1 MAGARLAL
9 VVANEDYADDG
20 LRRLAAPGRDA
31 DALAEILGERSVGG
45 FDVQVLRYESAQQ
58 IRFAIEDFFADRSPT
73 DLLLVHFS
81 CHGVKNASGELFL
94 AAADTRPTRLAS
106 TAVAADFVNRQMA
119 DSRAQRIA
127 LFLDCC
133 YGGAFPRGM
142 VVRAAP
148 AAQVRDAFAEQQD
161 LGGGRG
167 RVVVTAS
174 SAMQYAFE
182 GDELAPDADVGTS
195 VFTKALVDGLTTGDA
210 DRDGD
215 GWVGL
220 TELFTY
226 VSEQVRQTIPQQTPQ
241 MWTFGAQCDMHIA
254 RSRFRRITPAT
265 LPPAVAEAIAS
276 PLSMV
281 RYGAAD
287 ELRDRL
293 RGEDVRQAL
302 AAWHALSAMVEDDSR
317 KVAESAEAALAAA
330 ALRVSPE
337 SLELVA
343 VGDHAEGE
351 LLLDGPPIALC
362 ATATTDEP
370 WLHVEQDGPRVRVT
384 AHLGDIQPVEG
395 RLVLTG
401 PITERLELPVVVR
414 TTAATELPVTK
425 PAMARPAP
433 ASDPVGRATAV
444 PAIASVVERKE
455 AREEPAAPKPGLF
468 DGPSLG
474 PRGLLLLLVDLILLV
489 LGGIIATTAG
499 LDASVGV
506 IPVAA
511 AVVIVTCLI
520 MRRLPFALS
529 AMLAIAAVAL
539 VCEAL
544 ALPKHEDY
552 WNANENISGLPAF
565 VVCVIL
571 FAALTLV
578 VLLTYR
584 SSPEEGRAGHEL
596 RSTGIVLS
604 ILIALAAMLS
614 VSFVHLM
621 DRTWCNQNGESS
633 CRSFALEFEALVLV
647 AHVIPFVVVIV
658 ALLYATWTGRRRLAS
673 GAAVASA
680 FLCVVTAAVDLAM
693 FYTFP
698 SDAGADVNRLVSYA
712 VGALLV
718 AAGVAGI
725 TAAKPSWVK
734 ALMTR

>member
-9 VVANEDYADDG
+9 MVANEDYADDG

-31 DALAEILGERSVGG
+31 DALAEILGDRSVGG
-45 FDVQVLRYESAQQ
+45 FDVQVLRNESAQQ
-58 IRFAIEDFFADRSPT
+58 IRFAGEDFFADRSPT

-148 AAQVRDAFAEQQD
+148 AAQVRDAFADQQD

-195 VFTKALVDGLTTGDA
+195 VFTKALVDGLTSGEA

-220 TELFTY
+220 TELFSY
-226 VSEQVRQTIPQQTPQ
+226 VSDQVRQAMPQQTPQ
-241 MWTFGAQCDMHIA
+241 MWTFGAQGDMHIA
-254 RSRFRRITPAT
+254 RSRVRRVTPAA
-265 LPPAVAEAIAS
+265 LPPAIVEAIAS
-276 PLSMV
+276 PLPMM

-293 RGEDVRQAL
+293 HGEDLRQAL
-302 AAWHALSAMVEDDSR
+302 AAWQALGGMVDDDSR
-317 KVAESAEAALAAA
+317 KVAETAESALTAA
-330 ALRVSPE
+330 ALRVSPQA
-337 SLELVA
+337 LDLVS
-343 VGDHAEGE
+343 VEGHAEGE
-351 LLLDGPPIALC
+351 LLLDGPPLAQC
-362 ATATTDEP
+362 ATATATEP
-370 WLHVEQDGPRVRVT
+370 WLQVEQNGPHVRVS
-384 AHLGDIQPVEG
+384 ADLADVERRDG
-395 RLVLTG
+395 VVAFSG
-401 PITERLELPVVVR
+401 PITPRLEVPVVVR
-414 TTAATELPVTK
+414 TSATAEQPVVRPAATTPESDSAVRSTAVSTEVTK
-425 PAMARPAP
+425 RQ
-433 ASDPVGRATAV
+433 V
-444 PAIASVVERKE
+444 
-455 AREEPAAPKPGLF
+455 AREKPAAAPPAHGLL
-468 DGPSLG
+468 DGPKLG
-474 PRGLLLLLVDLILLV
+474 PYGLLLLLADLLLLV
-489 LGGIIATTAG
+489 LGGIIAASG
-499 LDASVGV
+499 DLDASVGV
-506 IPVAA
+506 IPAA
-511 AVVIVTCLI
+511 SAVVILICLI

-584 SSPEEGRAGHEL
+584 SGPEEGRTGHEL
-596 RSTGIVLS
+596 RSTGIVVS
-604 ILIALAAMLS
+604 IVIALVAVLS

-633 CRSFALEFEALVLV
+633 CRYYALGFEAPVLV

-680 FLCVVTAAVDLAM
+680 FLCVVTAGVDLAM

-698 SDAGADVNRLVSYA
+698 SDAGTDVNRAVSYV

-718 AAGVAGI
+718 AAVVAGI
-725 TAAKPSWVK
+725 TAVKPSWVK
-734 ALMTR
+734 TLMTR

>member
-31 DALAEILGERSVGG
+31 DALAEILGDRSVGG
-45 FDVQVLRYESAQQ
+45 FDVQVLRNESAQQ

-148 AAQVRDAFAEQQD
+148 AAQVGDAFADQQD

-182 GDELAPDADVGTS
+182 GEELAPDADVGTS
-195 VFTKALVDGLTTGDA
+195 VFTKALVDGLTTGEA

-220 TELFTY
+220 TELFSY
-226 VSEQVRQTIPQQTPQ
+226 VSEQVRQAVPQQTPQ
-241 MWTFGAQCDMHIA
+241 MWTFGSQGDMHIA
-254 RSRFRRITPAT
+254 RSRVRRVTPAP
-265 LPPAVAEAIAS
+265 LPPAIVEAIAS
-276 PLSMV
+276 PLPMM

-293 RGEDVRQAL
+293 HGEDLRQAL
-302 AAWHALSAMVEDDSR
+302 AAWQALGAMVEDDSR
-317 KVAESAEAALAAA
+317 KVAETAESALAAA
-330 ALRVSPE
+330 ALRVSPQV
-337 SLELVA
+337 LDLVT
-343 VGDHAEGE
+343 VEDHAEGE

-362 ATATTDEP
+362 ATATTAER
-370 WLHVEQDGPRVRVT
+370 WLQVEQDGPHVRVS
-384 AHLGDIQPVEG
+384 ADLADVEPRDG
-395 RLVLTG
+395 VVAFSG
-401 PITERLELPVVVR
+401 PITPRLEVPVVVR
-414 TTAATELPVTK
+414 TSATAQLPEAKPVTTSL
-425 PAMARPAP
+425 AP
-433 ASDPVGRATAV
+433 ASDVAGRATAV
-444 PAIASVVERKE
+444 PAAVIERQE
-455 AREEPAAPKPGLF
+455 AWEESAGPPERALF
-468 DGPSLG
+468 DGPRLG

-489 LGGIIATTAG
+489 LGGIIAASG
-499 LDASVGV
+499 DLDASVGV
-506 IPVAA
+506 IPAA
-511 AVVIVTCLI
+511 SAVVIVTCLI

-529 AMLAIAAVAL
+529 AVLAIAAVAL

-565 VVCVIL
+565 VVCVVL

-584 SSPEEGRAGHEL
+584 SGPEKGRAGHEL
-596 RSTGIVLS
+596 RSTGIFLS
-604 ILIALAAMLS
+604 IVIALAAVVS

-621 DRTWCNQNGESS
+621 DRTWCNQNGEST
-633 CRSFALEFEALVLV
+633 CRSFALGFEAPVLV
-647 AHVIPFVVVIV
+647 AHVIPFVAVIIV
-658 ALLYATWTGRRRLAS
+658 LLYATWTGRRRLAS

-680 FLCVVTAAVDLAM
+680 FLCVVTAGVDLAM

-698 SDAGADVNRLVSYA
+698 SDPGTDVNRLVSYA

-718 AAGVAGI
+718 AAFVAGI
-725 TAAKPSWVK
+725 SAVKPNWVK
-734 ALMTR
+734 TLMTR

>member
-31 DALAEILGERSVGG
+31 DALAEILGDRSVGG
-45 FDVQVLRYESAQQ
+45 FDVQVLRNESAQR

-148 AAQVRDAFAEQQD
+148 AAQVRAAFADQQD

-182 GDELAPDADVGTS
+182 GDELAPDADIGTS

-220 TELFTY
+220 TELFSY
-226 VSEQVRQTIPQQTPQ
+226 VSEHVRQAMPQQTPQ
-241 MWTFGAQCDMHIA
+241 MWTFGAQGDMHIA
-254 RSRFRRITPAT
+254 RSRVRRVTPTA
-265 LPPAVAEAIAS
+265 LPSAIVEAVAS
-276 PLSMV
+276 PLPMM
-281 RYGAAD
+281 RYGAVD

-293 RGEDVRQAL
+293 HGEDLRQAL
-302 AAWHALSAMVEDDSR
+302 AAWQALGAMVDDDSR
-317 KVAESAEAALAAA
+317 KVAESAESALAAA
-330 ALRVSPE
+330 VLRVSPQA
-337 SLELVA
+337 LDLVT

-351 LLLDGPPIALC
+351 LLLDGPPLAQC
-362 ATATTDEP
+362 ATATAIEP
-370 WLHVEQDGPRVRVT
+370 WLLVEQNGPRVRVR
-384 AHLGDIQPVEG
+384 ADLADVERRDG
-395 RLVLTG
+395 VVAFSG
-401 PITERLELPVVVR
+401 PITERLEVPVVVR
-414 TTAATELPVTK
+414 TSDTAELPAPK
-425 PAMARPAP
+425 PAAP
-433 ASDPVGRATAV
+433 TPVTDSPRRATAV
-444 PAIASVVERKE
+444 PTAVTERVESPE
-455 AREEPAAPKPGLF
+455 QPAAAPARALL
-468 DGPSLG
+468 DGPRLG
-474 PRGLLLLLVDLILLV
+474 PRGLLLLLVDLILVV
-489 LGGIIATTAG
+489 LCGIIAATD

-506 IPVAA
+506 MPVAA
-511 AVVIVTCLI
+511 ALVIVVCLI

-529 AMLAIAAVAL
+529 AMLAVVAVAL

-565 VVCVIL
+565 GVCAIL
-571 FAALTLV
+571 AAALTLV

-584 SSPEEGRAGHEL
+584 SGPEEERSGHEL
-596 RSTGIVLS
+596 RSTGIVVSIVLALAGLFS
-604 ILIALAAMLS
+604 ILFL
-614 VSFVHLM
+614 HLM
-621 DRTWCNQNGESS
+621 DRTWCNQNGETS
-633 CRSFALEFEALVLV
+633 CSNYALGFEAPALIPN
-647 AHVIPFVVVIV
+647 VIPFAAVIV

-680 FLCVVTAAVDLAM
+680 FLCVVTAGMDLAM

-698 SDAGADVNRLVSYA
+698 SDPGTDVNRAVSYV

-718 AAGVAGI
+718 AAVVAGI
-725 TAAKPSWVK
+725 AAIKPSWVK
-734 ALMTR
+734 TLMTR

>member
-45 FDVQVLRYESAQQ
+45 FDVQVLRNESAQQ

-148 AAQVRDAFAEQQD
+148 AAQVRDSFAEQQD

-220 TELFTY
+220 TELFSY

-241 MWTFGAQCDMHIA
+241 MWTFGAQGDMHIA
-254 RSRFRRITPAT
+254 RSRFRRITPAA

-317 KVAESAEAALAAA
+317 KVAESAETALAAA

-337 SLELVA
+337 ALELVA

-362 ATATTDEP
+362 ATATSDEP
-370 WLHVEQDGPRVRVT
+370 WLHVEQDGSRVRVN
-384 AHLGDIQPVEG
+384 AHVGGKQRLEG

-401 PITERLELPVVVR
+401 PISERLEVPVVVR
-414 TTAATELPVTK
+414 AAGSLGKAESAPVPT
-425 PAMARPAP
+425 PAP
-433 ASDPVGRATAV
+433 APVAVGRAGAV
-444 PAIASVVERKE
+444 PAVASVVERKE
-455 AREEPAAPKPGLF
+455 AREESAAPKRGLF

-474 PRGLLLLLVDLILLV
+474 RRGLLLLLVDLILLV

-511 AVVIVTCLI
+511 AAVIITCLI

-544 ALPKHEDY
+544 VLPRHEDY

-565 VVCVIL
+565 VVCAIL

-578 VLLTYR
+578 VVLAYR
-584 SSPEEGRAGHEL
+584 SSPEDIRAGHDL

-604 ILIALAAMLS
+604 VVIALAAMVS
-614 VSFVHLM
+614 VSFVDLM
-621 DRTWCNQNGESS
+621 VQAWCNQNGESS
-633 CRSFALEFEALVLV
+633 CQSYALGFEAPVLV

-658 ALLYATWTGRRRLAS
+658 ALLYATWSGRRRLAS